1 MSKENALFFG
11 SGIAVGVIGFYTF
24 VKLVVMPKIQKSVE
38 DGVSVRVQRIITDRT
53 GVDAS
58 ALDGLIRREVSIPIS
73 MAVVEAL

>member
-58 ALDGLIRREVSIPIS
+58 ALDDLIRREVSIPIS

>member
-38 DGVSVRVQRIITDRT
+38 DGVSVRVQRIIADRT